1 MKTDEWQK
9 HLWIPTRKFEQV
21 DAYPI
26 PQLPI
31 VCRRRELPTYAPT
44 GMCTEPVSFPSI
56 VTGHDSGPV
65 EVARHPP
72 PYHYCCSQSGN
83 GGQCRCMEGHL
94 GFERDVE
101 RELLIGKL
109 IGAELE
115 AQHKWLQAEAAASSK
130 ALRRIASEKTS
141 DLQRKI
147 DCLRSKLEQLLLE
160 CRELE
165 NAKRQL
171 QAAEQAVQAPQLIAQ
186 NCIRLRSSG
195 RQGAD
200 LRNDE
205 VDELLADE
213 VHNCEDRQT
222 TLGKCLDQ
230 IDYELLQTKTMQYEL
245 EQFLQRLEWATKV
258 DKSDAAILRLGQAPD
273 LRTRFA
279 CLVSQADEMLKRSQE
294 WRRKARTTMESASKS
309 ILTRWCATSKALEA
323 NVEEIRRAKAKIKYS
338 ACKIKNEIINVEKN
352 LKHMKTSS
360 SSSSND
366 NCYVKNNNNNEED
379 AEDAENAEL
388 IKRSEAQL
396 ESLRVTK
403 NNLDAELVAKCNSQF
418 VDEHK
423 CMTMRK
429 AYPISILW
437 KCLHETIL

>member
-1 MKTDEWQK
+1 MDEWEK
-9 HLWIPTRKFEQV
+9 PLWIPTRGFEEV

-72 PYHYCCSQSGN
+72 PYHYCCSRCGN

-94 GFERDVE
+94 GFASDVE
-101 RELLIGKL
+101 RELRGGKS
-109 IGAELE
+109 ISAELE
-115 AQHKWLQAEAAASSK
+115 AHHEWLQAVAAASSK
-130 ALRRIASEKTS
+130 ASARLVSEKTS
-141 DLQRKI
+141 DLQGKI
-147 DCLRSKLEQLLLE
+147 GCLRSKLEQLLLE

-165 NAKRQL
+165 NTKRQL
-171 QAAEQAVQAPQLIAQ
+171 QAAEQVVQAPQLIAQ
-186 NCIRLRSSG
+186 NCIRLRFSG

-222 TLGKCLDQ
+222 TIGKLLDQ
-230 IDYELLQTKTMQYEL
+230 IDYELLQAKTMQYEL

-258 DKSDAAILRLGQAPD
+258 DKSDAAILRLGQEPD

-279 CLVSQADEMLKRSQE
+279 CLVSQADELLKRSQE

-309 ILTRWCATSKALEA
+309 ILTKWCATSKALEA
-323 NVEEIRRAKAKIKYS
+323 NVKEIRQAKAKIMYS
-338 ACKIKNEIINVEKN
+338 VC
-352 LKHMKTSS
+352 KHMKTSSSS

-366 NCYVKNNNNNEED
+366 NCYVKNCNNNEED
-379 AEDAENAEL
+379 AEDAEEL
-388 IKRSEAQL
+388 IKRGEAQL

>member
-338 ACKIKNEIINVEKN
+338 ACK
-352 LKHMKTSS
+352 
-360 SSSSND
+360 
-366 NCYVKNNNNNEED
+366 D